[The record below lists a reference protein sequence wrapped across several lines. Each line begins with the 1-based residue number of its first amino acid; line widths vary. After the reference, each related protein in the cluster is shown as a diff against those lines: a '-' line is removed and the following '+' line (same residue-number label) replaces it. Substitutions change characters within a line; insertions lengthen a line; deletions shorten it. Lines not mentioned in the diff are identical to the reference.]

1 MIRVLAAGD
10 VIGKP
15 GRKALAKLL
24 PLARETFSPDIV
36 IVNGE
41 NAAGGFGLTKKIYDQ
56 FINNFGIDCVT
67 MGNHWHDKPE
77 IHNFAPTAA
86 RLVLPANMMNVGNNE
101 LAYRVLETKSG
112 VPFAVINLIGKAF
125 MHPDNRDFFKPLDE
139 ILAKLPAQCKIRIV
153 DFHAE
158 ATSEKQALGHFLKGK
173 ASLVYGTHSHVP
185 TADERIFEGGTG
197 YTTDLGMTGPYDS
210 VIGIRSDAAIMRM
223 QTGERKRFE
232 PATHD
237 LWFCFVL
244 ADIDP
249 NTGKCIKIERHRWE
263 WDKIKATL
271 GDDND
276 AEDYEKDGD
285 N

>member
-1 MIRVLAAGD
+1 MIRILAAGD
-10 VIGKP
+10 VIGKA

-24 PLARETFSPDIV
+24 PLARETFKPDIV

-77 IHNFAPTAA
+77 IHNFAPTAE
-86 RLVLPANMMNVGNNE
+86 RLVLPANMMNVGDNA
-101 LAYRVLETKSG
+101 LAFRVLQTADG
-112 VPFAVINLIGKAF
+112 TPFAVINLIGKAF
-125 MHPDNRDFFKPLDE
+125 MHADNRDFFKPVDD
-139 ILAKLPAQCKIRIV
+139 ILANLPSQCRIRIV
-153 DFHAE
+153 DFHGE
-158 ATSEKQALGHFLKGK
+158 ATSEKQALGHYLKGR

-210 VIGIRSDAAIMRM
+210 VIGIRAEAALLRM
-223 QTGERKRFE
+223 QTGDRKRFE
-232 PATHD
+232 PATND

-249 NTGKCIKIERHRWE
+249 TNGKCIKIERHRWE
-263 WDKIKATL
+263 WDLIKKSL
-271 GDDND
+271 GQELDDND
-276 AEDYEKDGD
+276 EGV
-285 N
+285 

>member
-24 PLARETFSPDIV
+24 PLARETFRPDIV

-77 IHNFAPTAA
+77 IHHFAPTAE
-86 RLVLPANMMNVGNNE
+86 RLVLPANMMNVGDNA
-101 LAYRVLETKSG
+101 LAVRTLQTADGTPY
-112 VPFAVINLIGKAF
+112 AVINLIGKAF

-139 ILAKLPAQCKIRIV
+139 ILANLPKQCKIRIV

-158 ATSEKQALGHFLKGK
+158 ATSEKQALGHYLKGR

-185 TADERIFEGGTG
+185 TADERIFAGGTG
-197 YTTDLGMTGPYDS
+197 FTTDLGMTGPYDS
-210 VIGIRSDAAIMRM
+210 VIGIRAEAALLRM
-223 QTGERKRFE
+223 QTGDRKRFE
-232 PATHD
+232 PATND

-249 NTGKCIKIERHRWE
+249 TDGKCIKIERHRWE
-263 WDKIKATL
+263 WDEIKKRLDLDENEA
-271 GDDND
+271 DV
-276 AEDYEKDGD
+276 
-285 N
+285 

>member
-24 PLARETFSPDIV
+24 PLARETLKPDIV

-56 FINNFGIDCVT
+56 FINTFGIDCVT

-77 IHNFAPTAA
+77 IHSFAPTAE
-86 RLVLPANMMNVGNNE
+86 RLVLPANMMNVGDNA
-101 LAYRVLETKSG
+101 LAFRVLETADG
-112 VPFAVINLIGKAF
+112 IPFAVINLIGKAF
-125 MHPDNRDFFKPLDE
+125 MHADNRDFFKPVDE
-139 ILAKLPAQCKIRIV
+139 ILANLPSQCRIRIV
-153 DFHAE
+153 DFHGE
-158 ATSEKQALGHFLKGK
+158 ATSEKQALGHYLKGR

-210 VIGIRSDAAIMRM
+210 VIGIRVEAALLRM
-223 QTGERKRFE
+223 QTGHRKRFE
-232 PATHD
+232 PATNN

-249 NTGKCIKIERHRWE
+249 TSGKCLKIERHRWE
-263 WDKIKATL
+263 WDVIKKRL
-271 GDDND
+271 ELDDS
-276 AEDYEKDGD
+276 EEGI
-285 N
+285 